1 MAAVVGPRWLWRC
14 ALIAATASP
23 SSTASSSWPVSARYI
38 RRGYMEYIFQHT
50 LSRCAAVAASGLF
63 LLLNWCFLLP
73 SLLGHHTLCCWPQ
86 FQVLLLVF
94 WVYFASLGT
103 LCSQAVNCF
112 PGLFASLGTL
122 CFQLSDWIKINT
134 ISVLLP
140 CLFTPFLCCS
150 PFDFDTGAVLSFPAV
165 SPLSSA
171 FVAGSLSS
179 PRLLGSVPFMG
190 RLPGCSLL
198 TIDRSFSVGDCK
210 GMMFGPVRVLV
221 VALEVELLLRLANAW
236 RWDS

>member
-103 LCSQAVNCF
+103 LC
-112 PGLFASLGTL
+112 
-122 CFQLSDWIKINT
+122 FQLSDWIKINT

-140 CLFTPFLCCS
+140 CLSTPFLCCS

-210 GMMFGPVRVLV
+210 GMVFGPVRVLV
-221 VALEVELLLRLANAW
+221 VPC
-236 RWDS
+236 